1 MKKIINFITEK
12 RNYILIIML
21 IITSICAYTMNKVNI
36 NQDMTKYLPS
46 NSSMKKGLDILEKE
60 LPDVKNMSTIWVMID
75 DLETSKKL
83 ELYNELKS
91 IPNIYTISYDNES
104 DTYNKDNHTLYILT
118 SKFNSNSKEMT
129 EIKKELD
136 NLTQEYNLIYEL
148 NSDTTSVP
156 IFIIIFAFIILLIIL
171 LIMCSSWIEPI
182 LFIITI
188 GIAIIINLGT
198 NYFLKEV
205 SYTTYSIAAIL
216 QLVLTMDYS
225 IMLLNRYREEKK
237 SHTNIIAMKE
247 AIKGSFPSIMGSSF
261 TTIVGL
267 LALVFMSFKI
277 GTDLGIVLAKGV
289 LISLICI
296 FTVLPSLILM
306 FDKLIY
312 KTHKKYPHIN
322 MEKIALF
329 SQKYK
334 YIISLTF
341 IILFTI
347 LYFIK
352 GTNIVTFNTPK
363 DNTISKI
370 FKKDN
375 NIVLLYE
382 NKNEDN
388 IDEIIKYLT
397 TDNKVKTINTYKTTV
412 GKKYNASE
420 LDYFLKMQNI
430 DINKEIIVSIY
441 KTIYQDKYNNDSKL
455 TLEEL
460 INFIIQNQ
468 NNFKNMIN
476 DDMFLEINNAN
487 NMIQE
492 TKKMF
497 VGESYSIINI
507 STSYKEES
515 KDTFTFIDKL
525 DKECKNKLNGK
536 YYFIGNSIMNYEMS
550 NNFNYEMNK
559 LTIITIILIFL
570 VVLFTFKSLIIPFI
584 LVLLIQCAVYILMGI
599 INILDM
605 KVYYLS
611 LLIVQS
617 ILMGATIDYAIL
629 FTNYYRELRKE
640 NSIRISLKETYNKSI
655 HTILTSSLIMII
667 ITGILGFI
675 FKDPAIGEICHI
687 IAIGVTIA
695 VLLILFVLP
704 SIIVLFDKKIVNNK
718 SKS

>member
-46 NSSMKKGLDILEKE
+46 NSSMKKGIDILEKE
-60 LPDVKNMSTIWVMID
+60 LPDVKNMSTIWVMIE

-148 NSDTTSVP
+148 DSDTTSVP

-341 IILFTI
+341 IILFAI

-375 NIVLLYE
+375 SIVLLYE

-388 IDEIIKYLT
+388 IDEIINYLT
-397 TDNKVKTINTYKTTV
+397 TDDKVKTINTYKTTV
-412 GKKYNASE
+412 GKKYNADE
-420 LDYFLKMQNI
+420 LNYFLKAQNI
-430 DINKEIIVSIY
+430 DINKEIIISIY
-441 KTIYQDKYNNDSKL
+441 KAIYQDKYNNDSKL

-468 NNFKNMIN
+468 INFKNMIDN
-476 DDMFLEINNAN
+476 NMLLEINNAN
-487 NMIQE
+487 NRIKE
-492 TKKMF
+492 AKKMF
-497 VGESYSIINI
+497 VGENYSIINI

-559 LTIITIILIFL
+559 LTIITIVLIFL
-570 VVLFTFKSLIIPFI
+570 VVLLTFKSVIIPLI
-584 LVLLIQCAVYILMGI
+584 LVLLIQCAVYLLMTI
-599 INILDM
+599 IKIMDL

-629 FTNYYRELRKE
+629 FTNYYLESRKN
-640 NSIRISLKETYNKSI
+640 NSIKISLKETYNKSI
-655 HTILTSSLIMII
+655 HTILTSSMIMII
-667 ITGILGFI
+667 ITGVLGFI
-675 FKDPAIGEICHI
+675 FTDPAIGEICHI
-687 IAIGVTIA
+687 IAIGVTLA

-704 SIIVLFDKKIVNNK
+704 SIITLFDKYITKK
-718 SKS
+718 STT

>member
-46 NSSMKKGLDILEKE
+46 NSSMKKGIDILEKE
-60 LPDVKNMSTIWVMID
+60 LPDVKNMSTIWVMIE

-148 NSDTTSVP
+148 DSDTTSVP

-341 IILFTI
+341 IILFAI

-375 NIVLLYE
+375 SIVLLYE

-388 IDEIIKYLT
+388 IDEIINYLT
-397 TDNKVKTINTYKTTV
+397 TDDKVKTINTYKTTV

-420 LDYFLKMQNI
+420 LDYFLKMQDI
-430 DINKEIIVSIY
+430 DINKEIIISIY
-441 KTIYQDKYNNDSKL
+441 KAIYQDKYNNDSKL

-476 DDMFLEINNAN
+476 DDMLLEINNAN

-497 VGESYSIINI
+497 VGENYSIINI

-559 LTIITIILIFL
+559 LTIITIVLIFL
-570 VVLFTFKSLIIPFI
+570 VVLLTFKSVIIPLI
-584 LVLLIQCAVYILMGI
+584 LVLLIQCAVYLLMTI
-599 INILDM
+599 IKIMDL

-629 FTNYYRELRKE
+629 FTNYYLESRKN
-640 NSIRISLKETYNKSI
+640 NSIKISLKETYNKSI
-655 HTILTSSLIMII
+655 HTILTSSMIMII
-667 ITGILGFI
+667 ITGVLGFI
-675 FKDPAIGEICHI
+675 FTDPAIGEICHI
-687 IAIGVTIA
+687 IAIGVTLA

-704 SIIVLFDKKIVNNK
+704 SIITLFDKYITKK
-718 SKS
+718 STT

>member
-46 NSSMKKGLDILEKE
+46 NSSMKKGIDILEKE
-60 LPDVKNMSTIWVMID
+60 LPDVKNMSTIWVMIE

-148 NSDTTSVP
+148 DSDTTSVP

-341 IILFTI
+341 IILFAI

-375 NIVLLYE
+375 SIVLLYE

-388 IDEIIKYLT
+388 IDEIINYLT
-397 TDNKVKTINTYKTTV
+397 TDDKVKTINTYKTTV

-430 DINKEIIVSIY
+430 DINKEIIISIY

-497 VGESYSIINI
+497 VGENYSIINI

-515 KDTFTFIDKL
+515 KDIFTFIDKL

-559 LTIITIILIFL
+559 LTIITIVLIFL
-570 VVLFTFKSLIIPFI
+570 VVLLTFKSVIIPLI
-584 LVLLIQCAVYILMGI
+584 LVLLIQCAVYLLMTI
-599 INILDM
+599 IKIMDL

-629 FTNYYRELRKE
+629 FTNYYLESRKN
-640 NSIRISLKETYNKSI
+640 NSIKISLKETYNKSI
-655 HTILTSSLIMII
+655 HTILTSSMIMII
-667 ITGILGFI
+667 ITGVLGFI
-675 FKDPAIGEICHI
+675 FTDPAIGEICHI
-687 IAIGVTIA
+687 IAIGVTLA

-704 SIIVLFDKKIVNNK
+704 SIITLFDKYITKK
-718 SKS
+718 STT

>member
-136 NLTQEYNLIYEL
+136 NLTKEYNLIYEL
-148 NSDTTSVP
+148 DSDTTSVP

-267 LALVFMSFKI
+267 LALIFMSFKI

-312 KTHKKYPHIN
+312 KTHKKSPHIN

-388 IDEIIKYLT
+388 IDEIINYLT
-397 TDNKVKTINTYKTTV
+397 TDDKVKTINTYKTTV

-441 KTIYQDKYNNDSKL
+441 KTIYQDKYNDDSKL

-476 DDMFLEINNAN
+476 DDMFLEISNAN

-507 STSYKEES
+507 SASYKEES

-559 LTIITIILIFL
+559 LTIITIVLIFL
-570 VVLFTFKSLIIPFI
+570 VVLLTFKSVIIPLI
-584 LVLLIQCAVYILMGI
+584 LVLLIQCAVYLLMTI
-599 INILDM
+599 IKIMDL

-629 FTNYYRELRKE
+629 FTNYYLESRKN
-640 NSIRISLKETYNKSI
+640 NSIKISLKETYNKAI
-655 HTILTSSLIMII
+655 HTILTSSMIMII
-667 ITGILGFI
+667 ITGVLGFI
-675 FKDPAIGEICHI
+675 FTDPAIGEICHI
-687 IAIGVTIA
+687 IAIGVTLA

-704 SIIVLFDKKIVNNK
+704 SIITLFDKYITKK
-718 SKS
+718 STT

>member
-60 LPDVKNMSTIWVMID
+60 LPDVKNMSTIWVMIE

-341 IILFTI
+341 IILFAI

-375 NIVLLYE
+375 SIVLLYE

-388 IDEIIKYLT
+388 IDEIINYLT
-397 TDNKVKTINTYKTTV
+397 TDDKVKTINTYKTTV

-430 DINKEIIVSIY
+430 DINKEIIISFY

-497 VGESYSIINI
+497 VGENYSIINI

-559 LTIITIILIFL
+559 LTIITIVLIFL
-570 VVLFTFKSLIIPFI
+570 VVLLTFKSVIIPLI
-584 LVLLIQCAVYILMGI
+584 LVLLIQCAVYLLMTI
-599 INILDM
+599 IKIMDL

-629 FTNYYRELRKE
+629 FTNYYLESRKN
-640 NSIRISLKETYNKSI
+640 NSIKISLKETYNKSI
-655 HTILTSSLIMII
+655 HTILTSSMIMII
-667 ITGILGFI
+667 ITGVLGFI
-675 FKDPAIGEICHI
+675 FTDPAIGEICHI
-687 IAIGVTIA
+687 IAIGVTLA

-704 SIIVLFDKKIVNNK
+704 SIITLFDKHITKK
-718 SKS
+718 STT

>member
-60 LPDVKNMSTIWVMID
+60 LPDVKNMSTIWVMIE

-397 TDNKVKTINTYKTTV
+397 TDDKIKTINTYKTTV

-430 DINKEIIVSIY
+430 DINKEIIISFY

-497 VGESYSIINI
+497 VGENYSIINI

-559 LTIITIILIFL
+559 LTIITIVLIFL
-570 VVLFTFKSLIIPFI
+570 VVLLTFKSVIIPLI
-584 LVLLIQCAVYILMGI
+584 LVLLIQCAVYLLMTI
-599 INILDM
+599 IKIMDL

-629 FTNYYRELRKE
+629 FTNYYLESRKN
-640 NSIRISLKETYNKSI
+640 NSIKISLKETYNKSI
-655 HTILTSSLIMII
+655 HTILTSSMIMII
-667 ITGILGFI
+667 ITGVLGFI
-675 FKDPAIGEICHI
+675 FTDPAIGEICHI
-687 IAIGVTIA
+687 IAIGVTLA

-704 SIIVLFDKKIVNNK
+704 SIITLFDKYITKK
-718 SKS
+718 STT

>member
-46 NSSMKKGLDILEKE
+46 NSSMKKGIDILEKE
-60 LPDVKNMSTIWVMID
+60 LPDVKNMSTIWVMIE

-148 NSDTTSVP
+148 DSDTTSVP

-322 MEKIALF
+322 MEKIAIF

-341 IILFTI
+341 IILFAI

-375 NIVLLYE
+375 SIVLLYE

-388 IDEIIKYLT
+388 IDEIINYLT
-397 TDNKVKTINTYKTTV
+397 TDDKVKTINTYKTTV

-430 DINKEIIVSIY
+430 DINKEIIISIY

-497 VGESYSIINI
+497 VGENYSIINI

-515 KDTFTFIDKL
+515 KDIFTFIDKL

-559 LTIITIILIFL
+559 LTIITIVLIFL
-570 VVLFTFKSLIIPFI
+570 VVLLTFKSVIIPLI
-584 LVLLIQCAVYILMGI
+584 LVLLIQCAVYLLMTI
-599 INILDM
+599 IKIMDL

-629 FTNYYRELRKE
+629 FTNYYLESRKN
-640 NSIRISLKETYNKSI
+640 NSIKISLKETYNKSI
-655 HTILTSSLIMII
+655 HTILTSSMIMII
-667 ITGILGFI
+667 ITGVLGFI
-675 FKDPAIGEICHI
+675 FTDPAIGEICHI
-687 IAIGVTIA
+687 IAIGVTLA

-704 SIIVLFDKKIVNNK
+704 SIITLFDKYITKK
-718 SKS
+718 STT

>member
-136 NLTQEYNLIYEL
+136 NLTKEYNLIYEL
-148 NSDTTSVP
+148 DSDTTSVP

-341 IILFTI
+341 IILFAI

-388 IDEIIKYLT
+388 IDEIINYLT
-397 TDNKVKTINTYKTTV
+397 TDDKVKTINTYKTTV

-497 VGESYSIINI
+497 VGENYSIINI

-559 LTIITIILIFL
+559 LTIITIVLIFL
-570 VVLFTFKSLIIPFI
+570 VVLLTFKSVIIPLI
-584 LVLLIQCAVYILMGI
+584 LVLLIQCAVYLLMTI
-599 INILDM
+599 IKIMDL

-629 FTNYYRELRKE
+629 FTNYYLESRKN
-640 NSIRISLKETYNKSI
+640 NSIKISLKETYNKAI
-655 HTILTSSLIMII
+655 HTILTSSMIMII
-667 ITGILGFI
+667 ITGVLGFI
-675 FKDPAIGEICHI
+675 FTDPAIGEICHI
-687 IAIGVTIA
+687 IAIGVTLA

-704 SIIVLFDKKIVNNK
+704 SIITLFDKYITKK
-718 SKS
+718 STT

>member
-46 NSSMKKGLDILEKE
+46 NSSMKKGIDILEKE
-60 LPDVKNMSTIWVMID
+60 LPDVKNMSTIWVMIE
-75 DLETSKKL
+75 DLEASKKL

-129 EIKKELD
+129 ELKKELD
-136 NLTQEYNLIYEL
+136 NLTQEYTLIYEL
-148 NSDTTSVP
+148 DSDTTSVP

-341 IILFTI
+341 IILFAI

-375 NIVLLYE
+375 SIVLLYE

-388 IDEIIKYLT
+388 IDEIINYLT
-397 TDNKVKTINTYKTTV
+397 TDDKVKTINTYKTTV
-412 GKKYNASE
+412 GKKYNADE
-420 LDYFLKMQNI
+420 LDYFLKAQNI
-430 DINKEIIVSIY
+430 DINKEIIISIY
-441 KTIYQDKYNNDSKL
+441 KAIYQDKYNNDSKL

-468 NNFKNMIN
+468 INFKNMIDN
-476 DDMFLEINNAN
+476 NMLLEINNAN
-487 NMIQE
+487 NRIKE
-492 TKKMF
+492 AKKMF
-497 VGESYSIINI
+497 VGENYSIINI

-559 LTIITIILIFL
+559 LTIITIVLIFL
-570 VVLFTFKSLIIPFI
+570 VVLLTFKSVIIPLI
-584 LVLLIQCAVYILMGI
+584 LVLLIQCAVYLLMTI
-599 INILDM
+599 IKIMDL

-629 FTNYYRELRKE
+629 FTNYYLESRKN
-640 NSIRISLKETYNKSI
+640 NSIKISLKETYNKSI
-655 HTILTSSLIMII
+655 HTILTSSMIMII
-667 ITGILGFI
+667 ITGVLGFI
-675 FKDPAIGEICHI
+675 FTDPAIGEICHI
-687 IAIGVTIA
+687 IAIGVTLA

-704 SIIVLFDKKIVNNK
+704 SIITLFDKYITKK
-718 SKS
+718 STT

>member
-46 NSSMKKGLDILEKE
+46 NSSMKKGIDILEKE
-60 LPDVKNMSTIWVMID
+60 LPDVKNMSTIWVMIE
-75 DLETSKKL
+75 DLEASKKL

-136 NLTQEYNLIYEL
+136 NLTKEYNLIYEL
-148 NSDTTSVP
+148 DSDTTSVP

-341 IILFTI
+341 IILFAI

-375 NIVLLYE
+375 SIVLLYE
-382 NKNEDN
+382 NKNEEN
-388 IDEIIKYLT
+388 IDEIINYLT
-397 TDNKVKTINTYKTTV
+397 TDDKVKTINTYKTTV

-430 DINKEIIVSIY
+430 DINKEIIISIY

-497 VGESYSIINI
+497 VGENYSIINI

-559 LTIITIILIFL
+559 LTIITIVLIFL
-570 VVLFTFKSLIIPFI
+570 VVLLTFKSVIIPLI
-584 LVLLIQCAVYILMGI
+584 LVLLIQCAVYLLMTI
-599 INILDM
+599 IKIMDL

-629 FTNYYRELRKE
+629 FTNYYLESRKN
-640 NSIRISLKETYNKSI
+640 NSIKISLKETYNKSI
-655 HTILTSSLIMII
+655 HTILTSSMIMII
-667 ITGILGFI
+667 ITGVLGFI
-675 FKDPAIGEICHI
+675 FTDPAIGEICHI
-687 IAIGVTIA
+687 IAIGVTLA

-704 SIIVLFDKKIVNNK
+704 SIITLFDKYITKK
-718 SKS
+718 STT

>member
-46 NSSMKKGLDILEKE
+46 NSSMKKGIDILEKE
-60 LPDVKNMSTIWVMID
+60 LPDVKNMSTIWVMIE
-75 DLETSKKL
+75 DLEASKKL

-136 NLTQEYNLIYEL
+136 NLTKEYNLIYEL
-148 NSDTTSVP
+148 DSDTTSVP

-341 IILFTI
+341 IILFAI

-375 NIVLLYE
+375 SIVLLYE
-382 NKNEDN
+382 NKNEEN
-388 IDEIIKYLT
+388 IDEIINYLT
-397 TDNKVKTINTYKTTV
+397 TDDKVKTINTYKTTV

-430 DINKEIIVSIY
+430 DINKEIIISIY

-468 NNFKNMIN
+468 INFKNMIN

-497 VGESYSIINI
+497 VGENYSIINI

-559 LTIITIILIFL
+559 LTIITIVLIFL
-570 VVLFTFKSLIIPFI
+570 VVLLTFKSVIIPLI
-584 LVLLIQCAVYILMGI
+584 LVLLIQCAVYLLMTI
-599 INILDM
+599 IKIMDL

-629 FTNYYRELRKE
+629 FTNYYLESRKN
-640 NSIRISLKETYNKSI
+640 NSIKISLKETYNKSI
-655 HTILTSSLIMII
+655 HTILTSSMIMII
-667 ITGILGFI
+667 ITGVLGFI
-675 FKDPAIGEICHI
+675 FTDPAIGEICHI
-687 IAIGVTIA
+687 IAIGVTLA

-704 SIIVLFDKKIVNNK
+704 SIITLFDKYITKK
-718 SKS
+718 STT

>member
-397 TDNKVKTINTYKTTV
+397 TDDKIKTINTYKTTV

-497 VGESYSIINI
+497 VGENYSIINI

-559 LTIITIILIFL
+559 LTIITIVLIFL
-570 VVLFTFKSLIIPFI
+570 VVLLTFKSVIIPLI
-584 LVLLIQCAVYILMGI
+584 LVLLIQCAVYLLMTI
-599 INILDM
+599 IKIMDL

-629 FTNYYRELRKE
+629 FTNYYLESRKN
-640 NSIRISLKETYNKSI
+640 NSIKISLKETYNKSI
-655 HTILTSSLIMII
+655 HTILTSSMIMII
-667 ITGILGFI
+667 ITGVLGFI
-675 FKDPAIGEICHI
+675 FTDPAIGEICHI
-687 IAIGVTIA
+687 IAIGVTLA

-704 SIIVLFDKKIVNNK
+704 SIITLFDKYITKK
-718 SKS
+718 STT